1 MPQIS
6 VFRTSEQE
14 LNAFFATRIP
24 RDPSRSGG
32 LICYG
37 QIEPIRPP
45 WHGIPR
51 KMSRRREVR
60 NLNARNA
67 KRTRAYRDMN

>member
-1 MPQIS
+1 MIS
-6 VFRTSEQE
+6 VFRTTEQE
-14 LNAFFATRIP
+14 LNEFLTKKRIP

-51 KMSRRREVR
+51 KMSRRREIR

>member
-1 MPQIS
+1 
-6 VFRTSEQE
+6 V
-14 LNAFFATRIP
+14 
-24 RDPSRSGG
+24 G

-51 KMSRRREVR
+51 KMSRRRHEVR

-67 KRTRAYRDMN
+67 KRTRAHRDLN